1 MVMSNSPSPTGFT
14 QNLAQNLAQ
23 ALLLEQVRF
32 TKQQL
37 LQPENKTYIRN
48 FISQSYCHADQILL
62 KDIIQ
67 LEQLN
72 AVVEKY
78 AFELNL
84 GADILEFI
92 GFVAQKTHKFSVNS
106 HTILHDLLSDES
118 FELWLFKILELEQL
132 KDYIQDN
139 LQHNPQIQHVSLQL
153 ANQILESNTPWL
165 NQLRQYNSKQSNIG
179 SKVLSFIQDQQQN
192 IELKL
197 EQQLATAIRKQVSQ
211 IILLPSEDLA
221 DIATYIWDEVK
232 QHSLKEMLS
241 QVESI
246 DFEEFF
252 ILVYETWKELRQ
264 TDFMQALILNV
275 VAAFYEYF
283 GEYSLQAL
291 LHSVGLNEND
301 LFIEADRFI
310 PYCLG
315 ALDTHNLLDDI
326 IQSLIAPF
334 YHNQATQQFI
344 ENYLASNKSIE

>member
-48 FISQSYCHADQILL
+48 FISQSYRHADQILL

>member
-14 QNLAQNLAQ
+14 QNLAQKLAQ

-32 TKQQL
+32 IKQQL

-48 FISQSYCHADQILL
+48 FISQSYRHADQILL
-62 KDIIQ
+62 KYIIQ

-72 AVVEKY
+72 AVFEKY

-344 ENYLASNKSIE
+344 ENYLSSNKSIE

>member
-1 MVMSNSPSPTGFT
+1 MSNSPSPTGFT
-14 QNLAQNLAQ
+14 QNLAQKLAQ

-32 TKQQL
+32 IKQQL
-37 LQPENKTYIRN
+37 LQPENKTYIQN
-48 FISQSYCHADQILL
+48 FISQSYRHADQILL

>member
-1 MVMSNSPSPTGFT
+1 MSNSPSPTGFT

-48 FISQSYCHADQILL
+48 FISQSYRHADQILL

-165 NQLRQYNSKQSNIG
+165 NQLRQYNSKQSNNG